1 MGTLLQHIIEGVTV
15 GSTYG
20 LVALGFSL
28 QFAAMRLVNF
38 AHGESFMLGAFTA
51 LVLSYGGYLPYA
63 VALVGAV
70 LLLGVIGIVIE
81 RIGIRPFYRSTEL
94 NMFIA
99 TIGLSL
105 ILRQAGLLIFGADA
119 HPFPAGFGTRPI
131 PLGPATITAQQL
143 GTLVCTVI
151 LMIGL
156 QLILHRT
163 RMGLAMRAVAQDERT
178 ATLMGINTLQ
188 VKTMVYALSTAL
200 GAAAGIL
207 FASLTFAV
215 FDMGLLMGVKGF
227 TAAVLGGLGSLPGAV
242 VGGLLLGLIEQLTSG
257 YISSLYRDTI
267 SLSVLVVILLLLPS
281 GLLGRRGAA
290 WGKV

>member
-1 MGTLLQHIIEGVTV
+1 VGTLLQHIIEGVTV

-51 LVLSYGGYLPYA
+51 LVLSYGGYMPYA

-70 LLLGVIGIVIE
+70 LLMGTAGVVIE
-81 RIGIRPFYRSTEL
+81 RVGIRPFYRSTEL

-119 HPFPAGFGTRPI
+119 HPFPAGFGTAAI
-131 PLGPATITAQQL
+131 ALGPATITAQQL
-143 GTLVCTVI
+143 GTLVCTII
-151 LMIGL
+151 LMTGL
-156 QLILHRT
+156 ELILHRT

-242 VGGLLLGLIEQLTSG
+242 VGGLLLGLIEQFASG

-267 SLSVLVVILLLLPS
+267 SLSVLVLILLVLPS
-281 GLLGRRGAA
+281 GLLGRRGSG

>member
-1 MGTLLQHIIEGVTV
+1 MGTLLQHLIEGITV
-15 GSTYG
+15 GATYG

-28 QFAAMRLVNF
+28 QFTAMRLVNF

-51 LVLSYGGYLPYA
+51 LVLSYGGHMPYA
-63 VALVGAV
+63 VALIGAV
-70 LLLGVIGIVIE
+70 LLLGAAGVVIE
-81 RIGIRPFYRSTEL
+81 RIGIRPFYRATEL

-119 HPFPAGFGTRPI
+119 HPFPAGFGTTPI
-131 PLGPATITAQQL
+131 PIGPATITTQQL

-151 LMIGL
+151 LMTGL
-156 QLILHRT
+156 ELILHRT
-163 RMGLAMRAVAQDERT
+163 RMGIAMRAVAQDERT

-188 VKTMVYALSTAL
+188 IKTMVYSLSTAL

-242 VGGLLLGLIEQLTSG
+242 VGGLLLGLIEQMTSG
-257 YISSLYRDTI
+257 YLSSLYRDTI
-267 SLSVLVVILLLLPS
+267 SLSVLVVILLVLPS
-281 GLLGRRGAA
+281 GLLGRRGSG